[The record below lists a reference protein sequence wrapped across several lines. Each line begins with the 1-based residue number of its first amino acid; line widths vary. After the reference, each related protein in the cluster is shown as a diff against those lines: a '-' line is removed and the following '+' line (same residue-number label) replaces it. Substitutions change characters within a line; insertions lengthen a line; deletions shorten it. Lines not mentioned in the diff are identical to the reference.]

1 MLVNRGSVGYQLVLI
16 INLVV
21 FDHLDAGF
29 KIKSAVNQCS
39 CSYLTLTTLT
49 TIKEKVNPMTYLP
62 EQLPFLLTEL
72 PETAVLRV
80 QH

>member
-16 INLVV
+16 INLVI
-21 FDHLDAGF
+21 FDHLDACF
-29 KIKSAVNQCS
+29 KVKSAVNQCS
-39 CSYLTLTTLT
+39 CGYLTLTTLT

-72 PETAVLRV
+72 PETAGLRI